1 MTEFDYIIVGG
12 GSAGCVLANRLSEN
26 PDHQVC
32 LVEAGGSDKSP
43 LIYIPAGAAITVP
56 HGFHNWQL
64 NAEAQSTMNNRDI
77 YCPRGKTLG
86 GSSSINAMLYI
97 RGQKEDYDQWAALGN
112 EGWSFNDVLP
122 YFLKSQNQERGASE
136 LHGIGGPLNVA
147 DPRSQHCLSE
157 AFIKGAIE
165 VGEKNNPDFNG
176 ADQEGV
182 GWYQVTQKEG
192 QRCSSAA
199 AYLHPVMDRPNLT
212 VMTKSHTAR
221 VILEGKKAIGIEIV
235 RGVTRRKLFARKE
248 VILSAGAYG
257 SPQIM
262 LLSGIGA
269 GDKLAPHNI
278 DCLHE
283 LPGVGENLQEHPDVL
298 VVANDKTASSMAFA
312 RPMGMGR
319 VIRDAVK
326 YIYKREGFLTSSLAE
341 SGGFIKSSPEV
352 ERPDLQLH
360 FIPAAMEDHGRKL
373 SRYLQYGFS
382 IHVCI
387 LRPDSRGRVSLNSAS
402 PTDNPEIQLNLLE
415 KQADM
420 DCLVRGI
427 KRVRQIIQSS
437 ELSRYAGEEYLPGS
451 DVQDDDELESYI
463 RNNANHIYHP
473 VGTCKMGADDMAVV
487 DTRLKVHG
495 LEGLRVVDAS
505 IMPTLISGNTNAPAM
520 MIAEKAA
527 DMILDKNQ
535 PKIHFEKVTETE
547 KTQSRIS
554 VYSS

>member
-26 PDHQVC
+26 PAHQVC

-43 LIYIPAGAAITVP
+43 LIYTPVGMVITVP
-56 HGFHNWQL
+56 FSFYNWQL
-64 NAEAQSTMNNRDI
+64 NALAQSTVNDRDV

-112 EGWSFNDVLP
+112 EGWSFDDVLP

-136 LHGIGGPLNVA
+136 RHSIGGPLNVA
-147 DPRSQHCLSE
+147 DPRSRHCLSE
-157 AFIKGAIE
+157 AFIKGAIA
-165 VGEKNNPDFNG
+165 VGEKDNPDFNG

-182 GWYQVTQKEG
+182 GWYQVTQKGG

-212 VMTKSHTAR
+212 VMTNSHTAR
-221 VILEGKKAIGIEIV
+221 VILEGKRAIGIEVV
-235 RGVTRRKLFARKE
+235 RGITRRKLFARKE
-248 VILSAGAYG
+248 VILSAGAFG

-269 GDKLAPHNI
+269 RDKLEPHAI

-283 LPGVGENLQEHPDVL
+283 LPGVGENLQEHPDVTVL
-298 VVANDKTASSMAFA
+298 ANDKTASSMAFA
-312 RPMGMGR
+312 RPRGLARG
-319 VIRDAVK
+319 IGEGVK
-326 YIYKREGFLTSSLAE
+326 YLRKKEGFLASSLAE
-341 SGGFIKSSPEV
+341 SGGFIKSSPAV

-360 FIPAAMEDHGRKL
+360 FIPALVEDHGRKL
-373 SRYLQYGFS
+373 SRYLQYGFTV
-382 IHVCI
+382 HVSV
-387 LRPDSRGRVSLNSAS
+387 LRPDSRGRVTLKSAS
-402 PTDNPEIQLNLLE
+402 PKDKPEIELNILE

-420 DCLVRGI
+420 DCLVRGV
-427 KRVRQIIQSS
+427 KRVREIIQSP
-437 ELSRYAGEEYLPGS
+437 ELSRYAGKEYLPGS
-451 DVQDDDELESYI
+451 DVPDDGLESYI
-463 RNNANHIYHP
+463 RDNANTIYHP
-473 VGTCKMGADDMAVV
+473 VGTCKMGSDDMAVV
-487 DTRLKVHG
+487 DNSLKVHG

-505 IMPTLISGNTNAPAM
+505 IMPTIISGNTNAPTI

-527 DMILDKNQ
+527 EMILGNNQ
-535 PKIHFEKVTETE
+535 PERHFEEGTEEVTEDVTETE
-547 KTQSRIS
+547 EIA
-554 VYSS
+554 V

>member
-1 MTEFDYIIVGG
+1 M
-12 GSAGCVLANRLSEN
+12 
-26 PDHQVC
+26 
-32 LVEAGGSDKSP
+32 
-43 LIYIPAGAAITVP
+43 
-56 HGFHNWQL
+56 
-64 NAEAQSTMNNRDI
+64 
-77 YCPRGKTLG
+77 
-86 GSSSINAMLYI
+86 
-97 RGQKEDYDQWAALGN
+97 
-112 EGWSFNDVLP
+112 
-122 YFLKSQNQERGASE
+122 
-136 LHGIGGPLNVA
+136 
-147 DPRSQHCLSE
+147 
-157 AFIKGAIE
+157 
-165 VGEKNNPDFNG
+165 
-176 ADQEGV
+176 
-182 GWYQVTQKEG
+182 
-192 QRCSSAA
+192 
-199 AYLHPVMDRPNLT
+199 
-212 VMTKSHTAR
+212 
-221 VILEGKKAIGIEIV
+221 
-235 RGVTRRKLFARKE
+235 
-248 VILSAGAYG
+248 
-257 SPQIM
+257 
-262 LLSGIGA
+262 
-269 GDKLAPHNI
+269 
-278 DCLHE
+278 
-283 LPGVGENLQEHPDVL
+283 
-298 VVANDKTASSMAFA
+298 
-312 RPMGMGR
+312 
-319 VIRDAVK
+319 
-326 YIYKREGFLTSSLAE
+326 
-341 SGGFIKSSPEV
+341 
-352 ERPDLQLH
+352 H

>member
-26 PDHQVC
+26 NDHQVC

-56 HGFHNWQL
+56 HGLHNWQL
-64 NAEAQSTMNNRDI
+64 NAQAQSTMNNRDI

-97 RGQKEDYDQWAALGN
+97 RGQKEDYDQWAAMGN
-112 EGWSFNDVLP
+112 DSWSFDDVLP
-122 YFLKSQNQERGASE
+122 YFLKSQNQERGASGF
-136 LHGIGGPLNVA
+136 HGTGGPLNVA
-147 DPRSQHCLSE
+147 DPRSKHCLSE
-157 AFIKGAIE
+157 AFINGAIE
-165 VGEKNNPDFNG
+165 IGEKDNPDFNG
-176 ADQEGV
+176 AEQEGV
-182 GWYQVTQKEG
+182 GWYQVTQKDG

-199 AYLHPVMDRPNLT
+199 AYLHPVNDRTNLT
-212 VMTKSHTAR
+212 VMTNSHTAR
-221 VILEGKKAIGIEIV
+221 VILEGKKAIGIEVV

-248 VILSAGAYG
+248 VILSAGAFG

-269 GDKLAPHNI
+269 RDRLEPHGV

-298 VVANDKTASSMAFA
+298 VVASDKTASSMAFA
-312 RPMGMGR
+312 RPLGMARG
-319 VIRDAVK
+319 IKEAVK
-326 YIYKREGFLTSSLAE
+326 YFHKKEGFLTSSLAE

-373 SRYLQYGFS
+373 SRYFQYGFS
-382 IHVCI
+382 VHVCI
-387 LRPDSRGRVSLNSAS
+387 LRPESRGRVSLKSAS
-402 PTDNPEIQLNLLE
+402 PMDHPAIELNLLE

-420 DCLVRGI
+420 DLMVRGI
-427 KRVRQIIQSS
+427 KRVRQIIQSP
-437 ELSRYAGEEYLPGS
+437 EMSRYAGEEYLPGS
-451 DVQDDDELESYI
+451 GIQDDDELESYI
-463 RNNANHIYHP
+463 RNNGNHIYHP
-473 VGTCKMGADDMAVV
+473 VGTCKMGNDDMAVV
-487 DTRLKVHG
+487 DTSLKVRG
-495 LEGLRVVDAS
+495 LEGLRVIDAS
-505 IMPTLISGNTNAPAM
+505 IMPTLISGNTNAPVM

-527 DMILDKNQ
+527 DLILRENQ
-535 PKIHFEKVTETE
+535 PETHTDKVTEKE
-547 KTQSRIS
+547 ELA
-554 VYSS
+554 V